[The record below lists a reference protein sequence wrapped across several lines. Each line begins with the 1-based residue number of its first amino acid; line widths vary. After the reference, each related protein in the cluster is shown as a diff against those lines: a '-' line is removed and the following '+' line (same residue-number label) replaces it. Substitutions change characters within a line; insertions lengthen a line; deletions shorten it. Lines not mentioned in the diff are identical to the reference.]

1 MQSFGVIKVVAAIF
15 GFEDYARLSDFHGVP
30 GAGGYLA
37 AKMSFSGI
45 EAVSLCF
52 GAVGIEDYL
61 VETPEKAHYALG
73 RMRMPMHGH
82 FGARQQGIQY
92 SLRIVIGG
100 CAQVIGCAKPRRFLR
115 LSKKCLQK
123 FRIKHHGFP

>member
-15 GFEDYARLSDFHGVP
+15 GFEDYARLETFNSVP

-61 VETPEKAHYALG
+61 VETPKKTHYALG
-73 RMRMPMHGH
+73 
-82 FGARQQGIQY
+82 
-92 SLRIVIGG
+92 
-100 CAQVIGCAKPRRFLR
+100 
-115 LSKKCLQK
+115 
-123 FRIKHHGFP
+123 

>member
-1 MQSFGVIKVVAAIF
+1 MQSFAPIASKCPIF
-15 GFEDYARLSDFHGVP
+15 RLKNHTWLSDFHGVP

-61 VETPEKAHYALG
+61 VETPKKTHYALG
-73 RMRMPMHGH
+73 
-82 FGARQQGIQY
+82 
-92 SLRIVIGG
+92 
-100 CAQVIGCAKPRRFLR
+100 
-115 LSKKCLQK
+115 
-123 FRIKHHGFP
+123 